1 MRFFWDSKLR
11 VSITLNYIYQMDIE
25 FIRETCLGL
34 PLVTEDIKWEKNLC
48 FMVYDKIFLMVS
60 LDEVPTRANVKVP
73 KDDFLEI
80 SVQDNFKQAAYLAR
94 GQWVTAEDISLLSR
108 DEWAHYIQQSFDLI
122 KSKLSKKLQ
131 ATL

>member
-122 KSKLSKKLQ
+122 KLKLSKKLQ